1 MDAKPDVVCKFIVIG
16 DQGTGKTTILHSYA
30 FNRFASHVDP
40 TLGID
45 FKVKNINLEGKHM
58 KIQLLDS
65 PGHGRF
71 RAYTKSY
78 FGDMDAVVLCYSII
92 DRASFE
98 CVKGWISEVRSVNA
112 NLPMVLIGNKL
123 DCSEQ
128 RAVMQLEGMN
138 LSAEQNIPFY
148 EVSAKRCEFV
158 EDAFMSIS
166 RLVHDGKFRGQK
178 KLEAESRH
186 FQHHAVELE
195 VRGAKSWFNKNKI
208 NGRYLPCGSKE
219 GDQAATA
226 AINTQSDA
234 NRCYYKNLDTI
245 DTIMVYES
253 NQWVIKKHK
262 KVLASLPT
270 SSVKCLP
277 NVASQHA
284 EWQEN
289 FGVYFTR
296 LHYQPE
302 LKCIALDVATSSAP
316 RADAFDV
323 QTQRGS
329 INMDLYAELSK
340 EPERMGLTVPLF
352 VKYSRVKVAILEL
365 EFKAL
370 SDSSEEG
377 LKQMELIS
385 AQRQDITRT
394 CKHLLRSLS
403 LPESTD
409 ELAVTPV
416 AVANAIE
423 SLLAELNVHFEKL
436 SDLDSG
442 NFEVARRCRE
452 TQQELRTAL
461 QKLRPS
467 EPKKTAPRKD
477 ADQSSSD
484 TSKET
489 VGAALS
495 SDLTEVNT
503 RTGALVSKVVRD
515 PKQRWTC
522 TVDSV
527 GWQTVHEREN
537 RTAAEIEWRCTVAI
551 GLTNST
557 STSIGAALSGGMG
570 TICAQLSLDAQWT
583 SAASKCTEHAHI
595 LKIPP
600 NTKLIVDQEVIEG
613 HFTLEKKKGALGLS
627 PLKAPKPEHFK
638 VAKDSLRMRSLPL

>member
-1 MDAKPDVVCKFIVIG
+1 MDDATDVVCKFIVIG

-45 FKVKNINLEGKHM
+45 FKVKNINLEGKRM

-78 FGDMDAVVLCYSII
+78 FADMDAVVLCYSIT
-92 DRASFE
+92 DRASFD
-98 CVKGWISEVRSVNA
+98 CAKGWISEVRSVNA

-128 RAVMQLEGMN
+128 RTVMQLEGMN

-158 EDAFMSIS
+158 EDAFMNIS
-166 RLVHDGKFRGQK
+166 KLVHDGKFRGK
-178 KLEAESRH
+178 KKQEAESRH
-186 FQHHAVELE
+186 FQQNAVELE

-208 NGRYLPCGSKE
+208 NGRYLPCGAKDDGSTSA
-219 GDQAATA
+219 Q
-226 AINTQSDA
+226 QLPSH
-234 NRCYYKNLDTI
+234 CYYKNLDTA
-245 DTIMVYES
+245 DTIMVFEADH
-253 NQWVIKKHK
+253 WVIRKHK

-270 SSVKCLP
+270 SSSKCLP
-277 NVASQHA
+277 NVASQRA

-296 LHYQPE
+296 MHYQPD
-302 LKCIALDVATSSAP
+302 LRCVALDAAAASAP

-352 VKYSRVKVAILEL
+352 VKYSHVKVAILEL
-365 EFKAL
+365 EFKAVP
-370 SDSSEEG
+370 DTSEES
-377 LKQMELIS
+377 LKQKELIS

-403 LPESTD
+403 LPESTE
-409 ELAVTPV
+409 ELVATPV
-416 AVANAIE
+416 AVTNAIL
-423 SLLAELNVHFEKL
+423 SLLAELAVHFEKL

-452 TQQELRTAL
+452 TQQELRAAL
-461 QKLRPS
+461 QKLTPADVS
-467 EPKKTAPRKD
+467 KTASSKD
-477 ADQSSSD
+477 ANGD
-484 TSKET
+484 
-489 VGAALS
+489 AAHAMVS
-495 SDLTEVNT
+495 AAMNSDLTAVNV
-503 RTGALVSKVVRD
+503 RTGAQVSMVVHD
-515 PKQRWTC
+515 AKERWSC
-522 TVDSV
+522 TVESV

-537 RTAAEIEWRCTVAI
+537 RTDAEIEWRCTVSI
-551 GLTNST
+551 GLSNSAST
-557 STSIGAALSGGMG
+557 SVGAALSGGMG

-583 SAASKCTEHAHI
+583 SAASKCTEHAHL

-600 NTKLIVDQEVIEG
+600 NTKLMVDQEIIEG
-613 HFTLEKKKGALGLS
+613 YITMVKKKGALGWS
-627 PLKAPKPEHFK
+627 PMKAPKPEHFK
-638 VAKDSLRMRSLPL
+638 IAKDSLRMRSLQL